1 MPTQSKV
8 RHGTLLTF
16 TPVVPC
22 GSHPA
27 PQLDRIGHFW
37 TLLDT
42 FLAFPIPPPPTV
54 IPRKRGSSA
63 PTRVHQRPLLSG
75 FVRKNQK
82 SRTQTSPL
90 LVSLSNHEPPTANR
104 HPRESGDPVPQPA
117 HTKVR
122 FCPDL
127 SAKTKNPGAPTSPLV
142 VSLSNH
148 VPRATSHEPRTTRR
162 QPSSPRKRGS
172 SAPAPAH
179 HCPPLSGFVRKNQKF
194 RAQTSPLL
202 ASLSNQEPPSANHEP
217 PAANRHPRESGDPV
231 PQPPHTIV
239 RLCPDLSAKTK
250 NSALNRARWW

>member
-16 TPVVPC
+16 APVVPC

-27 PQLDRIGHFW
+27 PPIGQNW

-42 FLAFPIPPPPTV
+42 FGHFFGVPIPPPPTV
-54 IPRKRGSSA
+54 IPAKAGIQCLNPRTPKSA
-63 PTRVHQRPLLSG
+63 
-75 FVRKNQK
+75 FVRICPQK
-82 SRTQTSPL
+82 PKIPRSNEPAGGEPVEPRTTRRQ
-90 LVSLSNHEPPTANR
+90 PPTANR

-127 SAKTKNPGAPTSPLV
+127 SAKTKNVGAPTSPLL
-142 VSLSNH
+142 VSLS
-148 VPRATSHEPRTTRR
+148 
-162 QPSSPRKRGS
+162 
-172 SAPAPAH
+172 
-179 HCPPLSGFVRKNQKF
+179 
-194 RAQTSPLL
+194 
-202 ASLSNQEPPSANHEP
+202 NHEP

-250 NSALNRARWW
+250 NSALKRVRCW